1 MKIVTMTY
9 VRPSTAVA
17 WATPTAEFLA
27 WNDANKVAFGLL
39 SFTSTESA
47 DGLTKT
53 FTSVYKSEACH
64 DNFMNQPELLA
75 NKEARLA
82 HCVANNISVDY
93 HVELIEDENDPVKP

>member
-1 MKIVTMTY
+1 MTY
-9 VRPSTAVA
+9 VRPSTAVE
-17 WATPTAEFLA
+17 WATPSAEFLA

-39 SFTSTESA
+39 SFTSVESP

-53 FTSVYKSEACH
+53 ITTIYKSQKSH
-64 DNFMNQPELLA
+64 DDFMNQPELLA

-93 HVELIEDENDPVKP
+93 HVELIEDENDPVTP